1 MNGKEN
7 KMKITD
13 LLSEKTISIN
23 VKAASK
29 EDVIQQAVKLVSNS
43 GAIKDVA
50 VYEKG
55 VFAREEESTTG
66 IGEGI
71 AIPHCKSDVV
81 AKPALAAMVIPEGVD
96 YAALDGEPVH
106 LLFLIAAPNSEDNVH
121 LDVLARLSEMLMNDE
136 FKNALLKAKSKKEFL
151 QIIDKAEQG
160 KLEEVEETEKYPRV
174 LAVTACPTGIAHTY
188 MAEQALKDKAKEMG
202 ISIKVETNGS
212 GGAKNVLTDEEI
224 EHCEGVVIAADIN
237 IDLAR
242 FAGKRVVQAH
252 VAKGIHEPERLI
264 NEALDP
270 NTPVYKAGEQRKE
283 SGDKGGKD
291 SIGHQIYKHLMSG
304 VSHMLPFVI
313 GGGILIALAFLID
326 TICIAA
332 AGKNIADIG
341 GSFGSWSS
349 GAAWFKTVGGYAF
362 GFMVWV
368 LAGFIGHSIAG
379 RPGLAVA
386 MVGGFIA
393 TQYNFN
399 IMYSV
404 AQGLGS
410 GTIVPAT
417 AGGVGA
423 VDYYYGSVLLGLS
436 DTAIKGGGYQ
446 VTSGFIGGIFAGFL
460 GGYIVLLLK
469 RLTKN
474 FPKSLDALKPMLIY
488 PVIGI
493 LMVGAGMYLLNT
505 PLIFINMGFT
515 RALTWMGDNHLTIVL
530 CALLAA
536 MMATDMGGPINKA
549 AYVFATAELSKSLA
563 SLGTAEPY
571 TIGFV
576 IMAAVMAGGM
586 VPPLGIALS
595 ANLFPQK
602 YSKKERGDAMA
613 NYVMGASFI
622 TEGAIPF
629 AASDPWRVI
638 VSCAGG
644 SLVSGL
650 LVGLFGCQLYAPHG
664 GIFVLPTIQP
674 SGWTILLYLLA
685 IVIGAFITAL
695 LLGILKKNHE
705 NPELGKW
712 KGIRFTKKA
721 KKEETK

>member
-1 MNGKEN
+1 MR
-7 KMKITD
+7 ITD
-13 LLSEKTISIN
+13 LLSEKTIALN
-23 VKAASK
+23 VKSSSK
-29 EDVIQQAVKLVSNS
+29 EDVIKQAVKLISNS
-43 GAIKDVA
+43 GVVSDVA

-71 AIPHCKSDVV
+71 AIPHCKNDVV
-81 AKPALAAMVIPEGVD
+81 KAPALAAMVIPEGVD
-96 YAALDGEPVH
+96 YASLDGEKVN

-121 LDVLARLSEMLMNDE
+121 LEVLARLSEMLMNED
-136 FKNALLKAKSKKEFL
+136 FKNKLVAAKNKKEFL
-151 QIIDKAEQG
+151 KVIDEAEKE
-160 KLEEVEETEKYPRV
+160 KLEETNEVEGFPRV

-188 MAEQALKDKAKEMG
+188 MAEESLKNKAKEMG

-212 GGAKNVLTDEEI
+212 GGAKNVITPEEI
-224 EHCEGVVIAADIN
+224 EHCEGVVIAADVN
-237 IDLAR
+237 VDVDR
-242 FAGKRVVQAH
+242 FAGKRVVQVH

-264 NEALDP
+264 KEALDP
-270 NTPVYKAGEQRKE
+270 NTPIYKEGEARSSSSSNQGKE
-283 SGDKGGKD
+283 

-341 GSFGSWSS
+341 GQFGSWSS

-362 GFMVWV
+362 GFMVWI

-393 TQYNFN
+393 TQFNFN

-404 AQGLGS
+404 AQVLGADAV
-410 GTIVPAT
+410 VPAS
-417 AGGVGA
+417 AEGVSS
-423 VDYYYGSVLLGLS
+423 VNYYYGSTLLGLS
-436 DTAIKGGGYQ
+436 DAAIVGGGYQ

-460 GGYIVLLLK
+460 GGYIVLLLQ
-469 RLTKN
+469 RLTRK
-474 FPKSLDALKPMLIY
+474 FPKNLDALKPMLIY
-488 PVIGI
+488 PVFGI
-493 LMVGAGMYLLNT
+493 LLVGAGMYLLNT
-505 PLIFINMGFT
+505 PLIFVNMGFT
-515 RALTWMGDNHLTIVL
+515 RALNWMGNNNLTIIL

-563 SLGTAEPY
+563 SIGTAEPY

-602 YSKKERGDAMA
+602 YSKKERQDAMA

-674 SGWTILLYLLA
+674 SGWTIVLYLLA
-685 IVIGAFITAL
+685 IVVGAVVTAF
-695 LLGILKKNHE
+695 LLGLLKKNHE

-712 KGIRFTKKA
+712 KGISFKRNK
-721 KKEETK
+721 